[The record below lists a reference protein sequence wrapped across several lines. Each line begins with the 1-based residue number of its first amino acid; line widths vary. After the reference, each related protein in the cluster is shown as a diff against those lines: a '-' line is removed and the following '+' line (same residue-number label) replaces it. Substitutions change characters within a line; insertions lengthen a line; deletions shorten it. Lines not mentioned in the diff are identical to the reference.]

1 MGKKKGKAEPEPE
14 VPTGPPPPPPDLR
27 NYVTLQLKL
36 MNWKFTDCSIVVPSE
51 ETHLF
56 TIKKRLEA
64 MHGRMKGLVIC
75 KDSYAERNEL
85 EARREL
91 LAQAMDVLNDREK
104 DILTQRRL
112 AEQPVTLEELSGTYD
127 VSRER
132 IRQIEVRAFE
142 KLQKRMRE
150 LAQDQGMLAGA

>member
-85 EARREL
+85 KDDMKTLHEYGIFG
-91 LAQAMDVLNDREK
+91 AQKDAPPVL
-104 DILTQRRL
+104 
-112 AEQPVTLEELSGTYD
+112 VTLFYEFKPLDHDNPLLYT
-127 VSRER
+127 
-132 IRQIEVRAFE
+132 
-142 KLQKRMRE
+142 M
-150 LAQDQGMLAGA
+150 GAD